1 MHMKKRII
9 LASGSPRRAEI
20 LASHGVDFTVMTSD
34 AEEKLEAE
42 TDPKTACM
50 YLALK
55 KALAVREKVKEG
67 IIIAADTI
75 VVSGGQI
82 IGKPAD
88 EEDAFETLKKLRN
101 GSHSVMT
108 GVALCDAGAENTR
121 VFCEETHVFFSD
133 YTDEDILAYIR
144 TGEPMDKAGSYA
156 IQGGWAEFV
165 ERIEGDYSNVV
176 GLPWDRF
183 FLELKRF

>member
-1 MHMKKRII
+1 MKKRII

-34 AEEKLEAE
+34 ADEKVEAGTE
-42 TDPKTACM
+42 PKTACM

-55 KALAVREKVKEG
+55 KALAVRERVKEG
-67 IIIAADTI
+67 IIVAADTI
-75 VVSGGQI
+75 VVSDGEI
-82 IGKPAD
+82 IGKPVD

-144 TGEPMDKAGSYA
+144 TGEPRDKAGSYA